1 MDRDRLTR
9 FVPLLLFVFVIGYG
23 RQKPLTVAEVIQN
36 AERLDAKTIRVRGM
50 AYLWVDP
57 FQAEMWMSG
66 GCAVDPDGTL
76 SKQGNVVGW
85 LTLYDSAYPANW
97 GGDDAPRDV
106 TGVTISEAAFHC
118 GGDYC
123 KITCSPLEVVAQRM
137 YEFVGTLRVNE
148 SSKLI
153 LENIDLD
160 RSSQLVDSRWIAISD
175 GTFDVVF
182 P

>member
-160 RSSQLVDSRWIAISD
+160 RSSQLVDGKWLPLSSRN
-175 GTFDVVF
+175 FDVMF